1 MKLMIDTNVVLDVL
15 LERTEFYEKS
25 KAVLD
30 LCESKKILGFV
41 SASSITDVFYL
52 VRRALR
58 STEET
63 YKVIEALLNIV
74 GVLSVTEA
82 DVQRAFLRHAKDFE
96 DCLLAESA
104 KSNNCVGIVTRDSRD
119 FLDFEI
125 TLYTPEEI
133 ILKLEMD

>member
-15 LERTEFYEKS
+15 LARPEFYEKS

-30 LCESKKILGFV
+30 LCERKKILGFV
-41 SASSITDVFYL
+41 SASSITDIFYL

-104 KSNNCVGIVTRDSRD
+104 KSNSCVGIVTRDSRD
-119 FLDFEI
+119 FQNFEI
-125 TLYTPEEI
+125 PLYSPEEI
-133 ILKLEMD
+133 ISKLEIG